1 MTTTMISLVQDELD
15 DAYHLAVFDCDE
27 ALAQTVR
34 RVFKLR
40 EEQMVAKGVPLTL
53 WNTIRDDF
61 HDMLS
66 EAFHGREI
74 KRLGDRYNALID
86 RLMRRDS
93 ENPVRPA

>member
-1 MTTTMISLVQDELD
+1 MIQSLTQDELD

-40 EEQMVAKGVPLTL
+40 EEQMVAKRVPLTI
-53 WNTIRDDF
+53 WNTICDDF

-74 KRLGDRYNALID
+74 KRLGVDRYNALID
-86 RLMRRDS
+86 RLMRRHP
-93 ENPVRPA
+93 ENPLRPG